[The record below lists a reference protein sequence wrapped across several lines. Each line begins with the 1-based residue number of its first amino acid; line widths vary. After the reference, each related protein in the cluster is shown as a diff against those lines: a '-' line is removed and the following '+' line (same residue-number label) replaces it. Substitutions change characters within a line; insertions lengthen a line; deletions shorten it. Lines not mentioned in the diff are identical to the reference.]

1 LLIRFFFFSIGYA
14 GYFLTQPNVPANVL
28 VPFPNSDILIAIS
41 RFCVALNI
49 ILCVP
54 YNIFMPRVALTSLA
68 SVLCCFRPGTA
79 FHILSTTLL
88 VVSAFGL
95 ALFVEDIGFV
105 FSIVGALVSTGLAYI
120 LPALMYARYMWR
132 LFLTLSLSR
141 YLKLEYPDHP
151 WSKPRYWANIGVLG
165 FGVMVLIMSSYSL
178 IAAKLAS

>member
-1 LLIRFFFFSIGYA
+1 MRLETMLLAYTSDRIGYA

-28 VPFPNSDILIAIS
+28 VPFPNSDILIALS

-54 YNIFMPRVALTSLA
+54 YNIFMPRVALTSMA

-95 ALFVEDIGFV
+95 ALFVQDIGFV

-120 LPALMYARYMWR
+120 LPALMYVVHLASI
-132 LFLTLSLSR
+132 LTLSSTG
-141 YLKLEYPDHP
+141 
-151 WSKPRYWANIGVLG
+151 I
-165 FGVMVLIMSSYSL
+165 
-178 IAAKLAS
+178 